1 MFMQQTN
8 KRNKYPRSQSLV
20 TCNSPD
26 NKLWVITANIWVT
39 LFVFSYL
46 GGLVNPILHGDLE
59 GLLLVVQV
67 VVPDLAL
74 RPPVELP
81 DLDPLGGGGRLVVQV
96 LVVQFALHVA
106 DVRKVVIEFLQPRNW
121 NYGNISSKLVTS
133 PVQTV

>member
-1 MFMQQTN
+1 M
-8 KRNKYPRSQSLV
+8 
-20 TCNSPD
+20 
-26 NKLWVITANIWVT
+26 
-39 LFVFSYL
+39 FSYL

-67 VVPDLAL
+67 VVHDLAL

-81 DLDPLGGGGRLVVQV
+81 DLDPLGGCGRLVVQV

-133 PVQTV
+133 SVQTV